1 MNYKKKYTTGGSA
14 GYGVDYSYRDNTLNS
29 NINNEAAYNKNKNQ
43 YYTNLANTT
52 YQNTTNDIQ
61 TEYNNTMSNATSEA
75 AVNKQREALV
85 TKGIKSSLNY
95 KPSGSESTYGQN
107 LNNYFSEEMGYL
119 GMGVE
124 EGNQIDPAG
133 FFKEKITDPIKN
145 TFTNKAASTASE
157 AVISQ
162 APNQTLKGANASYNP
177 EFFSNVGGNIVDDAT
192 GEVAET
198 LVEEVGGDLTASV
211 AENVAGDVASDVAVD
226 ATADATTKAVTDTVT
241 NKALGTAS
249 KAPVKGGG
257 WTVAADLGLHYLSDD
272 NDDSTYTG
280 GEIATDIASLGL
292 DIVTF
297 DWIGA
302 GLQLWD
308 IGSQWVRRNKL
319 QKEKKV
325 AKRKV
330 RVKNTEATLK
340 KRDDLYAAKDYIG
353 YNQGSTGKRSGFG
366 RGELGG
372 FSKYI

>member
-1 MNYKKKYTTGGSA
+1 MEYKKKYTTGGSA

-29 NINNEAAYNKNKNQ
+29 NINNEAAYNENKNQ

-61 TEYNNTMSNATSEA
+61 TEYNNTMSKATSEV

-85 TKGIKSSLNY
+85 TTGIKSSLNY

-107 LNNYFSEEMGYL
+107 FNDYFSEKVGYL

-157 AVISQ
+157 TIMSQ
-162 APNQTLKGANASYNP
+162 APNQTLKGANASYSP

-211 AENVAGDVASDVAVD
+211 AEDVIGTAAQDVATDVVTDVATDVAV
-226 ATADATTKAVTDTVT
+226 
-241 NKALGTAS
+241 GTAS

-272 NDDSTYTG
+272 KDDSTYTG
-280 GEIATDIASLGL
+280 GEVATDIASLGL

-297 DWIGA
+297 DWLGA
-302 GLQLWD
+302 GMQLWD

-319 QKEKKV
+319 QKEKKI
-325 AKRKV
+325 AERKADV
-330 RVKNTEATLK
+330 NYTEAKLK
-340 KRDDLYAAKDYIG
+340 KRDDLYSAKDYIG